1 MITRIGSSIVPT
13 TWGAFQCVAYAGT
26 TGTEHVAFV
35 HGDVRGGPP
44 PLVRVHSECLTG
56 DVFGSARCDC
66 GPQLDLAMQRI
77 ADDERGVLVYLR
89 GHEGRGIGIGQK
101 IRAYALQDDG
111 LDTVDAN
118 LALGLPI
125 DSRSYQDA
133 AQILTDLGVHTV
145 QLMTNNPHKSESLSD
160 HGITVLQQVPIHIE
174 PTVHNA
180 SYLLTKQQRMRH
192 LA

>member
-13 TWGAFQCVAYAGT
+13 TWGPFQCVAYAGAS
-26 TGTEHVAFV
+26 GMEHVAFV
-35 HGDVRGGPP
+35 RGDVRDGPA

-133 AQILTDLGVHTV
+133 AQILADLGIHTV